1 VIEKLTKKQEAKLV
15 EYRQKYFDQATST
28 ERADRERAE
37 LAARR
42 LAELGD
48 VKVEEVVWVSSSQE
62 GKEKYDSI
70 RKSPCDSF
78 RAFLWDSLRSLL
90 KSSLLD
96 SLWGSLRGSLWDS
109 LWDSFWESFNDLLK
123 VSFGVSLRDSFLDS
137 INDSGFLA
145 LATFAVEELGVEIS
159 TEDQEKLHL
168 ANEIL
173 SSCFALWVV
182 PGSMILCERPKSVEV
197 GDGKLIGMEW

>member
-1 VIEKLTKKQEAKLV
+1 MIEKLTKDQKDKV
-15 EYRQKYFDQATST
+15 IEYRQRYFNQATST

-37 LAARR
+37 AAARR

-90 KSSLLD
+90 KSSFLD
-96 SLWGSLRGSLWDS
+96 SLWDSLRGSLWDS

-123 VSFGVSLRDSFLDS
+123 VSFEVSLRDSFLDS
-137 INDSGFLA
+137 INDSGFLS
-145 LATFAVEELGVEIS
+145 LATFAVEELGIEIG
-159 TEDQEKLHL
+159 EKEREKLYL
-168 ANEIL
+168 VNEIL
-173 SSCFALWVV
+173 ASCFVLWVV
-182 PGSMILCERPKSVEV
+182 PGMVILCDRPRSVGV
-197 GDGKLIGMEW
+197 QDDKLIGMEW